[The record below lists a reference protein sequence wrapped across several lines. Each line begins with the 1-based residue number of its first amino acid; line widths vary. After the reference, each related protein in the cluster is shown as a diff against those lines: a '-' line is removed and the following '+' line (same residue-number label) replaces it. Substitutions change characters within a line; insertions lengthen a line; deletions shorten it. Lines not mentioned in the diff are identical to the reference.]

1 MSRRKRFEMKTG
13 HSSTFALNVT
23 SMTDMF
29 TIMLVF
35 LLQTYTTSEIQIV
48 PDKDQALPV
57 STSEINPVMALQVSV
72 TQSELKVED
81 RVIASIKDADFSNKD
96 IDAHDPNFIQPLFQ
110 ALEKIAKDEK
120 ARDEKYQADIAAG
133 TPQMIKDAHGNLI
146 PAPRPNPGILEGRIL
161 VKADQSLPY
170 GILRKV
176 MYTASMAG
184 FPKMKM
190 ATVVGN

>member
-1 MSRRKRFEMKTG
+1 MKTG

-35 LLQTYTTSEIQIV
+35 LLQTYTTSEVQVV
-48 PDKDQALPV
+48 PEKGQSLPV
-57 STSEINPVMALQVSV
+57 SSSDANPVMALQVSL
-72 TQSELKVED
+72 TRDELKVED
-81 RVIASIKDADFSNKD
+81 RVIASLKDADFNKKD
-96 IDAHDPNFIQPLFQ
+96 IASADPNFIEPLFK
-110 ALEKIAKDEK
+110 ALEQVAKDEK
-120 ARDEKYQADIAAG
+120 AKDEKYQADIAAG
-133 TPQMIKDAHGNLI
+133 TPQMVKDAHGKLV
-146 PAPRPNPGILEGRIL
+146 PGPRPNAGILEGRIL

-170 GILRKV
+170 GLLRKV

>member
-1 MSRRKRFEMKTG
+1 MSRRRRFEMKTG

-29 TIMLVF
+29 TIMLFF
-35 LLQTYTTSEIQIV
+35 LLQTYTTSEVQV
-48 PDKDQALPV
+48 NPEKDQKLPV
-57 STSEINPVMALQVSV
+57 SSSEANPVMALQVSL
-72 TQSELKVED
+72 TKDELKVED
-81 RVIASIKDADFSNKD
+81 KVIATLKDVDFSKADVSSN
-96 IDAHDPNFIQPLFQ
+96 DPNFIQPLFT

-120 ARDEKYQADIAAG
+120 AKDEKYQADIAAG

-146 PAPRPNPGILEGRIL
+146 PAGKPNPGILEGRIL
-161 VKADQSLPY
+161 VKADQALPY
-170 GILRKV
+170 GLLRKV

>member
-1 MSRRKRFEMKTG
+1 MSRRKRFELKTG
-13 HSSTFALNVT
+13 HNSTFALNVT

-35 LLQTYTTSEIQIV
+35 LLQTYTTSEIQI
-48 PDKDQALPV
+48 LPEKNQTLPQ
-57 STSEINPVMALQVSV
+57 SSSEANPVMALQISL
-72 TQSELKVED
+72 TKDELKVED
-81 RVIASIKDADFSNKD
+81 KVIATLKDADFSTQDVSK
-96 IDAHDPNFIQPLFQ
+96 ADPNFIEPLFQ

-120 ARDEKYQADIAAG
+120 ARDEKYNADIAAG
-133 TPQMIKDAHGNLI
+133 TPQMTKDAHGNSI
-146 PAPRPNPGILEGRIL
+146 PAGKANPGILEGRIL
-161 VKADQSLPY
+161 VKADQALPY
-170 GILRKV
+170 GLLRKV

>member
-1 MSRRKRFEMKTG
+1 MSRRKRFELKTN
-13 HSSTFALNVT
+13 HNSTFALNIT

-35 LLQTYTTSEIQIV
+35 LLQSYNTAEITVI
-48 PDKDQALPV
+48 PDSGQNLPV
-57 STSEINPVMALQVSV
+57 SNSEANPVMALQVSV
-72 TQSELKVED
+72 TKNEVKIDDKV
-81 RVIASIKDADFSNKD
+81 VMSFNQTDFNHSD
-96 IDAHDPNFIQPLFQ
+96 VDPNDTNFVVPLFK

-120 ARDEKYQADIAAG
+120 AKSDQYESDLAAG
-133 TPQMIKDAHGNLI
+133 TLKTAKDVHGHDVVI
-146 PAPRPNPGILEGRIL
+146 GKPNPGILDGKII
-161 VKADQSLPY
+161 VKADQGLPY
-170 GILRKV
+170 GVLRKV